1 MSDNLSGP
9 QQSDSLKYNGKYD
22 SSKSF
27 TPDLKLDSKAVKTE
41 IVDLSP
47 CNAITTIVIKIVK
60 NNVMEKLKNF

>member
-41 IVDLSP
+41 TVDLSTSKVP
-47 CNAITTIVIKIVK
+47 QPGDPDFIDS
-60 NNVMEKLKNF
+60 